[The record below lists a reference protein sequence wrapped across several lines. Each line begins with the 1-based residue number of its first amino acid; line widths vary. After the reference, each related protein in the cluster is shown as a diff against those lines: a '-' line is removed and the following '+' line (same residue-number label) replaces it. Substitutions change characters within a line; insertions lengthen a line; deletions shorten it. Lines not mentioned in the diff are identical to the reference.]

1 VTSNEPG
8 AYVIEVTAE
17 KCHHLAVDIAL
28 DLVVVDLEAVR
39 EVVDAV
45 DVTAVAV
52 VVVMMVDV
60 LFMTNRPIK
69 SMVPRRKLNGV
80 SRWIISL
87 LDAGN
92 AKQEH
97 IGQPRGT
104 KIRQSNTP

>member
-1 VTSNEPG
+1 MISNEPG

-52 VVVMMVDV
+52 VVVMMW
-60 LFMTNRPIK
+60 
-69 SMVPRRKLNGV
+69 V
-80 SRWIISL
+80 SRLSFYTN
-87 LDAGN
+87 DN
-92 AKQEH
+92 AYF
-97 IGQPRGT
+97 
-104 KIRQSNTP
+104 